1 MFIFASS
8 RKEVNNGTSHAQN
21 PFFAFLIFLLSCDP
35 NLARK
40 PGMSLIMHLYARG
53 GAAQETWNVTVC
65 VLDSY
70 IDLRVHQQTVSE

>member
-1 MFIFASS
+1 M
-8 RKEVNNGTSHAQN
+8 T
-21 PFFAFLIFLLSCDP
+21 
-35 NLARK
+35 
-40 PGMSLIMHLYARG
+40 LIMHLYARD